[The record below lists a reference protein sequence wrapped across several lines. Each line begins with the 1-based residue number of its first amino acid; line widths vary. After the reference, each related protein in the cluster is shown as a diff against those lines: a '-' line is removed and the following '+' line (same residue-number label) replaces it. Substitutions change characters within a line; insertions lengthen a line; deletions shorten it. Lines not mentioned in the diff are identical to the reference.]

1 MAGLRARHA
10 AATRTR
16 SVKPRCTP
24 RRAAR
29 RVLFSF
35 AGALGILWSAS
46 GRAED
51 APPPA
56 SSPPAPAVDAPDGT
70 AVAPAASDAGAAET
84 QAAAALRAAQ
94 DSEAQVIEL
103 RRQLDALERERA
115 SYDELRRRLDE
126 LDARQAEAQRQASAA
141 PSGAPSEAQILRFR
155 DDGFEIRSPDNG
167 FLLRPRLRVQALYTG
182 ELAAQGAQDPA
193 PPDVSS
199 FSVAHAE
206 VIVEGHLGGPFF
218 QYRIQFDAVLA
229 QPLKDAYVAWHPSRL
244 LTIEAGQFKVP
255 YGLQRQYWTAE
266 LEFVNFSAP
275 MADFSLERD
284 VGVMVVGRPIPGRLT
299 VQAAVLNGAG
309 AGLPN
314 DNLDLAYALR
324 LVASPFG
331 PLPTSEG
338 DIDGHRRPLLA
349 VGLSGYYNLVPTD
362 VQARTADPMA
372 PTDLDG
378 DGRVDNVAV
387 WQGGAELR
395 ALWRG
400 ASLQAEWFGRLE
412 DPGIAAA
419 SRHYWG
425 GYVQASYFILPHRLQ
440 VAARAGRAD
449 IPLYGATAEEHLLR
463 GTREDEQGGAIN
475 VYLRGHRI
483 KVQADYTHLTS
494 PDAQT
499 APTAHRVRA
508 AVQIGF

>member
-1 MAGLRARHA
+1 VAGLGARHA

-16 SVKPRCTP
+16 SAEP
-24 RRAAR
+24 RRGPRRGVR
-29 RVLFSF
+29 RVWLPF
-35 AGALGILWSAS
+35 AGALGVLWSAS
-46 GRAED
+46 GRAAD
-51 APPPA
+51 TPPA
-56 SSPPAPAVDAPDGT
+56 TSSPVAPAVDLPAGT
-70 AVAPAASDAGAAET
+70 PAVPAASDPGAAET
-84 QAAAALRAAQ
+84 QAAAARRAAPE
-94 DSEAQVIEL
+94 SEAQVIEL

-115 SYDELRRRLDE
+115 SYDDLRRRFDE
-126 LDARQAEAQRQASAA
+126 LDARQAEAKRQASAA
-141 PSGAPSEAQILRFR
+141 PSGAQTEAQVLRFR

-193 PPDVSS
+193 PPDVSN

-206 VIVEGHLGGPFF
+206 VILEGHLGGPFF
-218 QYRIQFDAVLA
+218 QYRIQLDAALA

-244 LTIEAGQFKVP
+244 VTVEAGQFKVP

-266 LEFVNFSAP
+266 LEFINFSAP

-331 PLPTSEG
+331 PLPASEG

-349 VGLSGYYNLVPTD
+349 VGLSGYYDLVPTD
-362 VQARTADPMA
+362 VQARTADSMA

-412 DPGIAAA
+412 DPGIAAP
-419 SRHYWG
+419 SRRTWG

-449 IPLYGATAEEHLLR
+449 IPLYGATAEQHLLR
-463 GTREDEQGGAIN
+463 GPSEDEQGVAIN
-475 VYLRGHRI
+475 AYLRGHRI

-499 APTAHRVRA
+499 APSAHRVRA